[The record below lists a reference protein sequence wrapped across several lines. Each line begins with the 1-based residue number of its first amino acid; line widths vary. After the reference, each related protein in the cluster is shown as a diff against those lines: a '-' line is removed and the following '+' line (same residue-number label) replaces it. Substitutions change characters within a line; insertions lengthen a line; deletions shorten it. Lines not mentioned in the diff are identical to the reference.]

1 MGVDDEGAKSDPDH
15 AVVTTPAA
23 ACDLRIEY
31 STAITASSATLSLP
45 QHKDRRVLFL
55 SQTNTRIFADAT
67 KRRPPHSATLTAET
81 QRTRPS
87 SPALFTPAEL
97 WPTLFHQQLL
107 LLTSH
112 TFSELPHTGPPHPA
126 PTKHGRHRLQPRGIP
141 RQCYP
146 CRAGE
151 EAGPRDR
158 LHHPRDG
165 GWVPGEHTR
174 ESLQG

>member
-31 STAITASSATLSLP
+31 STAIIASSATLSLP

-87 SPALFTPAEL
+87 SPARLHARRALAHALPPTAAAADLTHIFRTPLHWSSASRSYQT
-97 WPTLFHQQLL
+97 WKA
-107 LLTSH
+107 
-112 TFSELPHTGPPHPA
+112 PA
-126 PTKHGRHRLQPRGIP
+126 PTQRYTSTMPSVPCARRSRSPRSTSPSTRWRMDP
-141 RQCYP
+141 R
-146 CRAGE
+146 
-151 EAGPRDR
+151 
-158 LHHPRDG
+158 
-165 GWVPGEHTR
+165 
-174 ESLQG
+174 